1 MHLVRF
7 QTRAGLQMVG
17 MQGDANGVIN
27 AADIDTVTRLLNL
40 QDEPAPDGTGLHVVS
55 TGTDPLEI
63 RRLGNVVAEAQEP
76 PQAEDPAPTSGVEQ
90 IHYPTT

>member
-27 AADIDTVTRLLNL
+27 AADIELVTRLLNM
-40 QDEPAPDGTGLHVVS
+40 QDEPAPDGTGLHTVVS
-55 TGTDPLEI
+55 GSEPLEI
-63 RRLGNVVAEAQEP
+63 RALGVV
-76 PQAEDPAPTSGVEQ
+76 QAETQAEPEPEQPAPDPGIEQ
-90 IHYPTT
+90 IHDPDA